1 MSWMLDICS
10 WGCRMRRTIKLWE
23 VFVIPFE
30 EALER
35 HRLGRLS
42 ADEAGEALGM
52 SGRQLRRLRVR
63 YLAGGG
69 DDAAGADGAVSGGV
83 GEAALS
89 RIAWPSHILDVNPHQ
104 RTDARVGMTMRAAT
118 TISRVPQR
126 QNSSAGGVMNNP
138 G

>member
-1 MSWMLDICS
+1 MI
-10 WGCRMRRTIKLWE
+10 R
-23 VFVIPFE
+23 FE
-30 EALER
+30 EAVER

-83 GEAALS
+83 GAAALS
-89 RIAWPSHILDVNPHQ
+89 HIAWPSQILAANSRH
-104 RTDARVGMTMRAAT
+104 RTDTCAGIIMHKT
-118 TISRVPQR
+118 TTGRQVPRR
-126 QNSSAGGVMNNP
+126 QKLLAGSIMNNP
-138 G
+138 A